1 MFPFLRYNVFS
12 FAFTKSS
19 CVTLILRSLSASRPA
34 SVHTAL
40 MSAPVIMKDKVEDLE
55 GMISR
60 DNESE
65 NEREGIKE

>member
-40 MSAPVIMKDKVEDLE
+40 MSAPVMVEDE
-55 GMISR
+55 VE
-60 DNESE
+60 DEVE
-65 NEREGIKE
+65 